1 MTPTMSPIRIIIVLF
16 IVSEIPAAFYGG
28 IGAWRSQSK
37 ITKKRTVVG
46 METGIALWIYGV
58 ARLMALTTAM
68 QYGQLVTWCLREIET
83 RSLVQAVTQ
92 AVAIWIIAFAFTG
105 DDNPGW
111 FRAHVRRAFGRF
123 QYE

>member
-28 IGAWRSQSK
+28 VGAWRSRSK
-37 ITKKRTVVG
+37 TTDKRTIVG

-58 ARLMALTTAM
+58 ARLMSLTTAM
-68 QYGQLVTWCLREIET
+68 QYGNLITICLREIES
-83 RSLVQAVTQ
+83 RSLVQSVTQ
-92 AVAIWIIAFAFTG
+92 AVAIWILAFAFTG

-111 FRAHVRRAFGRF
+111 FRRHVRTFFSRW
-123 QYE
+123 Q